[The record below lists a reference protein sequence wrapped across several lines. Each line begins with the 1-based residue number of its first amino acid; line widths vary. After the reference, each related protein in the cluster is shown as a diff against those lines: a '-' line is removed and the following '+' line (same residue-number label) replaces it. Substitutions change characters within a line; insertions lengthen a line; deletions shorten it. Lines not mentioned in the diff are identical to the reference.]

1 MPLAFLVK
9 VKIRLAFIFS
19 LEKMSVWIRIA
30 ETQHMSSQLLRENFM
45 RDMFVGNVACMPEG
59 IP

>member
-1 MPLAFLVK
+1 MSLAFLVK

-30 ETQHMSSQLLRENFM
+30 EHMSPQLLRENFM